1 MIIMVA
7 TFGKF
12 KPFSGNKDNWEVY
25 IERLEVFF
33 VPNYLEEI
41 TAVSDNSDARIVKQC
56 ADKTKITEYYQR
68 TILTRLFVTTDDS
81 N

>member
-1 MIIMVA
+1 MVA

-25 IERLEVFF
+25 IERLEVFL

-56 ADKTKITEYYQR
+56 ADKTKITEHYPR
-68 TILTRLFVTTDDS
+68 TILTRLFVTIDDS

>member
-1 MIIMVA
+1 MVA

-25 IERLEVFF
+25 IERLELNVFF
-33 VPNYLEEI
+33 VPNYFEEI
-41 TAVSDNSDARIVKQC
+41 PAVSDNSDAGIVKQC

-68 TILTRLFVTTDDS
+68 TILTRLFVTIDDS